1 MGVEEVDGDVYS
13 VLGDKVIMTLGGN
26 KMNVTWSKYIQG
38 TKTLYYS
45 RKLRFNDLFA
55 KQYRELFGLDENR
68 SLKILEIGCGP
79 GALAGALH
87 RWYPRAEIIAVD
99 RDSEFI
105 SFGSENE
112 PGVTFMEGD
121 ATSLPFDDSIFD
133 VTISNTVA
141 EHIEPSKFYGEQ
153 FRVLKPGGVCLV
165 LSSRKGINIDPG
177 CITFNEYEQRFWE
190 KAEQHDDS
198 MDRFAVCKYPMNES
212 EMPAAMAEHG
222 FSDIST
228 GFATIDLTPDD
239 PKYPASL
246 ALDMINANRQ
256 TALDGIESVIHSMP
270 EHFTMQE
277 IDEMKRLANEKY
289 DIREEQ
295 YKRGEKQWDTNV
307 SIIMVIRGV
316 KSKTVK

>member
-1 MGVEEVDGDVYS
+1 
-13 VLGDKVIMTLGGN
+13 
-26 KMNVTWSKYIQG
+26 MNVIYHKYVQG

-55 KQYRELFGLDENR
+55 KQYRELFGLDEKR

-87 RWYPRAEIIAVD
+87 RWYLCAEIIGVD

-121 ATSLPFDDSIFD
+121 ATSLPFDDNTFD

-165 LSSRKGINIDPG
+165 LSSRKGININPS
-177 CITFNEYEQRFWE
+177 CITFNEYEQQFWK

-198 MDRFAVCKYPMNES
+198 MDRFAVCKYPMSEA
-212 EMPAAMAEHG
+212 EMPVAMSKYG
-222 FSDIST
+222 FSNVST
-228 GFATIDLTPDD
+228 GFATIDLTPDN
-239 PKYPASL
+239 PKFSASL
-246 ALDMINANRQ
+246 AFDMINANRY
-256 TALDGIESVIHSMP
+256 TALDEIDSALHSMP
-270 EHFTMQE
+270 SISQL
-277 IDEMKRLANEKY
+277 KRLK
-289 DIREEQ
+289 
-295 YKRGEKQWDTNV
+295 K
-307 SIIMVIRGV
+307 
-316 KSKTVK
+316 